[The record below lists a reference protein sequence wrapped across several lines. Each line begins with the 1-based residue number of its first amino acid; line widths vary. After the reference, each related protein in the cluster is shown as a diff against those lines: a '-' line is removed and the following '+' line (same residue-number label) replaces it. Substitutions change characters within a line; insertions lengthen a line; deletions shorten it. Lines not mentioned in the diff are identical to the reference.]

1 MSHYGAI
8 CIIHDSSVLWICE
21 KYLLFP
27 VAFKTWYI
35 CDIMNYLFHYSYQYL
50 TFILI
55 NFPGHQRRRRVISE
69 RSLSKL
75 FTRMPMKLCKTLK
88 KGKTIN
94 CKFRIEEGHMLRF
107 TGNAYQY
114 TCQWD
119 GLRSRV
125 LSLQTKSPRHWTT
138 ESQLV
143 QKDNRKR
150 MYLAPTLCP
159 QLFQDLGAVLAGKTN
174 GQLGRNCLLRQS
186 ESTPDS
192 CLPANSSFSLFPH
205 HSQEEGR
212 WR

>member
-1 MSHYGAI
+1 
-8 CIIHDSSVLWICE
+8 
-21 KYLLFP
+21 
-27 VAFKTWYI
+27 
-35 CDIMNYLFHYSYQYL
+35 MNYLFHYSYQYL

-107 TGNAYQY
+107 TGNVYQY

-125 LSLQTKSPRHWTT
+125 LSLQTKSLHT
-138 ESQLV
+138 EPQNPSWC
-143 QKDNRKR
+143 RKTIER
-150 MYLAPTLCP
+150 ECILLPPFALSYSRTLELSWREK
-159 QLFQDLGAVLAGKTN
+159 QM
-174 GQLGRNCLLRQS
+174 
-186 ESTPDS
+186 
-192 CLPANSSFSLFPH
+192 ANW
-205 HSQEEGR
+205 EETVY
-212 WR
+212 